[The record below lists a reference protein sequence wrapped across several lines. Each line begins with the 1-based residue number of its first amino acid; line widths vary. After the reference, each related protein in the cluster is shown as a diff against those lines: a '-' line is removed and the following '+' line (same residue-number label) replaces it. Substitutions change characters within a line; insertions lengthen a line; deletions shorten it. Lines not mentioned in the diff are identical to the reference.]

1 MVADLPFGSY
11 QSGADAAYVAS
22 AAALKAG
29 AGMVKLEGGAWL
41 APTVEFLAVR
51 GIPVCGHVGL
61 QPQSVNVLGGYRVQG
76 KTPDAAESLLADGR
90 ALAAAGASMLV
101 VECVPRDLGAAL
113 TQAAGIPVIG
123 IGAGPACS
131 GQVLVIYDALGI
143 TTGRAG
149 PLRPQLHDRP
159 RQRRS
164 GARELRRRGAGRV
177 VSRARALLLSS
188 GARLRCR
195 GTHDH
200 PSQPPRTGTRMEI
213 VHTAAELSEHLASV
227 KRVAFVPTMGN
238 LHNGHLSL
246 CRIAR
251 QHGDAVVTSIFVNRL
266 QFGPNEDFDRYPR
279 TLDADRAGLEREGV
293 DVLFTPSEQE
303 MYPTPQVYRVQP
315 PPLADEL
322 EGASRPGFFHGVC
335 TVVLKLFHLVQ
346 PDVAIFGKK
355 DRQQLKIVRGMVQQ
369 FNLPIQIVPAE
380 TIRAEDGLA
389 LSSRN
394 TYLSPAERAEAPN
407 LYRVLR
413 DIADA
418 IAGGRH
424 DYANLE
430 AAARMELA
438 RRGWKVDYVAVRHG
452 LGLRIP
458 HPEGFDHPNLLIV
471 LGAATLGGTR
481 LIDNVDVVPK
491 EGED

>member
-1 MVADLPFGSY
+1 
-11 QSGADAAYVAS
+11 
-22 AAALKAG
+22 
-29 AGMVKLEGGAWL
+29 
-41 APTVEFLAVR
+41 
-51 GIPVCGHVGL
+51 
-61 QPQSVNVLGGYRVQG
+61 
-76 KTPDAAESLLADGR
+76 
-90 ALAAAGASMLV
+90 
-101 VECVPRDLGAAL
+101 
-113 TQAAGIPVIG
+113 
-123 IGAGPACS
+123 
-131 GQVLVIYDALGI
+131 
-143 TTGRAG
+143 
-149 PLRPQLHDRP
+149 
-159 RQRRS
+159 
-164 GARELRRRGAGRV
+164 
-177 VSRARALLLSS
+177 
-188 GARLRCR
+188 
-195 GTHDH
+195 
-200 PSQPPRTGTRMEI
+200 MEI
-213 VHTAAELSEHLASV
+213 VHTAAELSDRLANA

-238 LHNGHLSL
+238 LHAGHLSL

-279 TLDADRAGLEREGV
+279 TLDADRVGLEREGV
-293 DVLFTPSEQE
+293 DVLFTPPEQE
-303 MYPTPQVYRVQP
+303 MYPTPQLYRVQP

-346 PDVAIFGKK
+346 PDVAVFGKK
-355 DRQQLKIVRGMVQQ
+355 DRQQLKLVRGMIQQ

-380 TIRAEDGLA
+380 TIRADDGLA

-394 TYLSPAERAEAPN
+394 TYLSPTERAEAPN

-413 DIADA
+413 GIADG

-430 AAARMELA
+430 ADGRMELA
-438 RRGWKVDYVAVRHG
+438 RRGWKVDYIAVRHG

>member
-1 MVADLPFGSY
+1 MD
-11 QSGADAAYVAS
+11 
-22 AAALKAG
+22 
-29 AGMVKLEGGAWL
+29 
-41 APTVEFLAVR
+41 
-51 GIPVCGHVGL
+51 
-61 QPQSVNVLGGYRVQG
+61 
-76 KTPDAAESLLADGR
+76 
-90 ALAAAGASMLV
+90 
-101 VECVPRDLGAAL
+101 
-113 TQAAGIPVIG
+113 
-123 IGAGPACS
+123 
-131 GQVLVIYDALGI
+131 
-143 TTGRAG
+143 
-149 PLRPQLHDRP
+149 
-159 RQRRS
+159 
-164 GARELRRRGAGRV
+164 
-177 VSRARALLLSS
+177 
-188 GARLRCR
+188 
-195 GTHDH
+195 
-200 PSQPPRTGTRMEI
+200 I
-213 VHTAAELSEHLASV
+213 VHTAHELSERLEGA

-238 LHNGHLSL
+238 LHDGHLSL

-279 TLDADRAGLEREGV
+279 TLDADRDGLLREGV
-293 DVLFTPSEQE
+293 DVLFTPQEQE

-315 PPLADEL
+315 PPLAEEL

-335 TVVLKLFHLVQ
+335 TVVLKLFHLVR
-346 PDVAIFGKK
+346 PDVAVFGKK

-369 FNLPIQIVPAE
+369 FNMPIQIVPAE
-380 TIRAEDGLA
+380 TIRADDGLA

-394 TYLSPAERAEAPN
+394 NYLSPAERAEAPN

-413 DIADA
+413 DIADS

-430 AAARMELA
+430 AAGRMELA

-481 LIDNVDVVPK
+481 LIDNVDVIRK
-491 EGED
+491 DGED